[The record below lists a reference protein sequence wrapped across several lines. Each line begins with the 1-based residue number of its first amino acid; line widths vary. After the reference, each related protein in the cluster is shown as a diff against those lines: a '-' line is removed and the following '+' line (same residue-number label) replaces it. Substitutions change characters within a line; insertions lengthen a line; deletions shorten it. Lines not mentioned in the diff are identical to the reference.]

1 MLVAACLWWGLLMRL
16 SQEDKG
22 ILLFP
27 FPYSLLPENRAD
39 AAGQLCIMNYE
50 LLLSFSSPG
59 WGRGH

>member
-27 FPYSLLPENRAD
+27 FLYSLLPENRAD
-39 AAGQLCIMNYE
+39 AAGQLCIMN
-50 LLLSFSSPG
+50 
-59 WGRGH
+59 